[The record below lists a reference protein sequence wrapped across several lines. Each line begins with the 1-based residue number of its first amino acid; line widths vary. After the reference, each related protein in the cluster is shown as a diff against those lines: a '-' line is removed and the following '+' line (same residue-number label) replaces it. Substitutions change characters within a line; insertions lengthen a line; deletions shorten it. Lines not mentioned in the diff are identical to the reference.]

1 MQSLSHASHMS
12 DADSVETLLPP
23 HTHTHTHNRPV
34 LSTTAPVF
42 IRVFLWAQWQTCLC
56 GSVYVPPTHP
66 DLLASFI
73 AMTNF
78 SRLSWK
84 LKCRMCV
91 LFSVECSCVSTFP
104 TSLMPSHRST
114 WSDSWE
120 LPSITLGVVFGLY
133 SVAIW
138 LIRTVSLWSDHMAPS
153 AVFTR
158 LLASV
163 VFELYSWRFEPVFPG
178 RGCVCVCVSGRV
190 GSSGGGVR
198 VARQEVKSPT
208 QSERARDRERNRG
221 FWDELSVGCVCV
233 CVLCSLAGSA
243 RMIRTL

>member
-1 MQSLSHASHMS
+1 MLILWKPSSRR
-12 DADSVETLLPP
+12 
-23 HTHTHTHNRPV
+23 THTHTHNRPV

-178 RGCVCVCVSGRV
+178 RGCVCVCVLVGGLGRV
-190 GSSGGGVR
+190 GEVCVSLDRKWSHRLRVSGRETERETEVSGMSSALGV
-198 VARQEVKSPT
+198 
-208 QSERARDRERNRG
+208 
-221 FWDELSVGCVCV
+221 CVCV
-233 CVLCSLAGSA
+233 CVVFPRRL
-243 RMIRTL
+243 R